1 MKTIKFISLLL
12 LTMGIMVCC
21 EKETVE
27 PTETKDIS
35 LSDNYKDVFLKRK
48 GHWGPSNN
56 RIDIYSSSLDNTFF
70 ENASLT
76 VRFKNEIEKLTL
88 YIYDSNNQVIFEDE
102 ILARKNSSYNI
113 PISFSQG
120 EEYLIEV
127 TSKTESYYLN
137 FTIQ

>member
-12 LTMGIMVCC
+12 LTMSIMVCC

-56 RIDIYSSSLDNTFF
+56 RIDTYSSSLDNTFF

-88 YIYDSNNQVIFEDE
+88 YIYDSDNQVIFEDE
-102 ILARKNSSYNI
+102 ISARKNSSYNI

>member
-1 MKTIKFISLLL
+1 MS
-12 LTMGIMVCC
+12 IMVCC

-56 RIDIYSSSLDNTFF
+56 RIDTYSSSLDNTFF
-70 ENASLT
+70 ENAPLT

-88 YIYDSNNQVIFEDE
+88 YIYDSDNQVIFEDE
-102 ILARKNSSYNI
+102 ISARKNSSYNI

>member
-12 LTMGIMVCC
+12 LTMSIMVCC

-56 RIDIYSSSLDNTFF
+56 RIDTYSSSLDNTFF

-76 VRFKNEIEKLTL
+76 VRFKNEIENLTL
-88 YIYDSNNQVIFEDE
+88 YINDSDDQVIFEDK
-102 ILARKNSSYNI
+102 ISARKNSSYSI
-113 PISFSQG
+113 PLTFIKG
-120 EEYLIEV
+120 EEYEIEIIRGLEV
-127 TSKTESYYLN
+127 YYLI
-137 FTIQ
+137 FAVQ